1 MEPFLQCNKIWK
13 WFHMPEDKLIV
24 LKDLDFELE
33 RGEFVSIVGESGVG
47 KSTFLH
53 LVGFLDEPSK
63 GELILNGIDYK
74 MLSNPEK
81 AAIRASTIG
90 FVFQFHHLLPE
101 FTALEN
107 LIIPGLIS
115 GKNGRVTIKRAK
127 MFLEVFGILNK
138 ADHYPLQL
146 SGGEAQRISLA
157 RALMNKPQLLLADEP
172 TGNLDEKNSE
182 VFMDYLEQ
190 LRNNEDITVI
200 FATHNMELAK
210 RAERILNLKDG
221 HLSEMRTN

>member
-13 WFHMPEDKLIV
+13 WFHTPEDKLIV

-74 MLSNPEK
+74 MLSNSEK

-90 FVFQFHHLLPE
+90 FVFQFHHLLTE

-115 GKNGRVTIKRAK
+115 GKNGRGTTKRAK
-127 MFLEVFGILNK
+127 MFLKAFGILNK
-138 ADHYPLQL
+138 SDHYPRQL

-221 HLSEMRTN
+221 HLSEMRIN